1 MNVYMENDMD
11 AQNRC
16 MHNCILISTWLTLEH
31 TLRIGSFNFS
41 GKEKQICLF
50 WSISVVKKKSI
61 KKEVQKREG
70 K

>member
-1 MNVYMENDMD
+1 MNGWMENDMD

-16 MHNCILISTWLTLEH
+16 MQKCILTSTWLTLEH
-31 TLRIGSFNFS
+31 TLWIGPFNFS

-50 WSISVVKKKSI
+50 WSISVLKKKSI
-61 KKEVQKREG
+61 KKEIQKREG